1 MFLHP
6 FATLL
11 LSSLLLLSAPLAQAV
26 PKNMTLTYKVTR
38 DGTHFADVTEVF
50 KQDGKKYSISSIT
63 KGLGV
68 YALMGDR
75 KLISHG
81 DVTKQGLRPAHFE
94 SLQSSKPSKN
104 LINDFDWKNRQLNM
118 QVKGEAQQLPLEKN
132 TQDLLSVMYQF
143 MFAPPKSKGVK
154 VPVTIGKR
162 LSTQAYNVNLKPV
175 AVETGAGSLKTIE
188 LVESGEKDGKRIFLA
203 VDKQYIP
210 AKMIVVDDGATL
222 EQTLTAIKFE

>member
-1 MFLHP
+1 M
-6 FATLL
+6 
-11 LSSLLLLSAPLAQAV
+11 LSTLLLLSAPLAQAV
-26 PKNMTLTYKVTR
+26 PKNITLTYKVTR
-38 DGTHFADVTEVF
+38 NGTHFADVTEVF
-50 KQDGKKYSISSIT
+50 KQDGKKYSISSVT

-68 YALMGDR
+68 YALMGER
-75 KLISHG
+75 KLLSHG
-81 DVTKQGLRPAHFE
+81 DVTKQGLKPRHFE
-94 SLQSSKPSKN
+94 SLQSTKPAKN

-143 MFAPPKSKGVK
+143 MYAPPKSKAVK
-154 VPVTIGKR
+154 IPVTIGKR

-175 AVETGAGSLKTIE
+175 SIPTGAGDLKAIE

-203 VDKQYIP
+203 VEQQYIP

-222 EQTLTAIKFE
+222 EQTLTTVKFE

>member
-6 FATLL
+6 LATLL

-68 YALMGDR
+68 YALMGER
-75 KLISHG
+75 KLLSHG

-143 MFAPPKSKGVK
+143 MYAPPKTKAVK
-154 VPVTIGKR
+154 MPVTIGKR

-175 AVETGAGSLKTIE
+175 AVDTGAGSLKAIE